1 LTNDTSRPTLDLRSE
16 PELDATL
23 AQIDDRSGHV
33 VVPTLVLKDR
43 VSMGQAEDVRYVL
56 RVD

>member
-1 LTNDTSRPTLDLRSE
+1 MAPLDLRPE

-33 VVPTLVLKDR
+33 VVSAAVLKDR
-43 VSMGQAEDVRYVL
+43 DSVGQAEDVRYVL
-56 RVD
+56 RIE